1 MVFILHAGCGVD
13 NDDGGRGFD
22 DNDDGY
28 LENLLKFFTYSGS
41 CRSNNTIR
49 KKSGH

>member
-13 NDDGGRGFD
+13 NGDGSRGSD

-28 LENLLKFFTYSGS
+28 LENLLKIFTYSGS
-41 CRSNNTIR
+41 C
-49 KKSGH
+49 